1 MFAMHFNELGGWN
14 YLKWNDVV
22 VILTKFLAY
31 RGKIIKIFL
40 FFRCLCRWWVFA
52 ELIISRLKKRNVRW
66 RNGNLVK
73 DTLVSSRSF
82 DNFRADNKCV
92 ILEIANRFCRRT
104 IRATVFSNPDG
115 ELIFNEFHIHGPIS
129 VSTFNCVPKL
139 QCFYT
144 RRFLE
149 F

>member
-1 MFAMHFNELGGWN
+1 MFAMHFNELRGWN

-73 DTLVSSRSF
+73 DTSVSSRSF
-82 DNFRADNKCV
+82 DNFRADNKRV
-92 ILEIANRFCRRT
+92 ALEIANRFCRRT
-104 IRATVFSNPDG
+104 IRATVFFNSDG
-115 ELIFNEFHIHGPIS
+115 ELIFNEFHIHGQIS
-129 VSTFNCVPKL
+129 VSTFNCVL

-149 F
+149 S

>member
-1 MFAMHFNELGGWN
+1 MLAMHFNELRGWN

-40 FFRCLCRWWVFA
+40 LFRCLCRWWVFA
-52 ELIISRLKKRNVRW
+52 ELIISRLKKRNVGW

-73 DTLVSSRSF
+73 DTSVSSRSF
-82 DNFRADNKCV
+82 DNIRADNKRV
-92 ILEIANRFCRRT
+92 ALEIANRFCRRT
-104 IRATVFSNPDG
+104 VRATVFSNSDG
-115 ELIFNEFHIHGPIS
+115 ELIFNAFHIHGQIS
-129 VSTFNCVPKL
+129 VSTLNCVPKL
-139 QCFYT
+139 QCLYT
-144 RRFLE
+144 RRFLD